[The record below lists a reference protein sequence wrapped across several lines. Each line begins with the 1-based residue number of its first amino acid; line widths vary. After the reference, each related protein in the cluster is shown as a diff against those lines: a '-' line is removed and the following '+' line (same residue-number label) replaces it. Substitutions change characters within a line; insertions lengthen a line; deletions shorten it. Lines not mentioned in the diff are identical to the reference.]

1 MGAFTYYVI
10 TGGGRGGLRMLTH
23 DYGGGC
29 QGLDYVIKK
38 ISATEEKCK
47 GLTMK

>member
-1 MGAFTYYVI
+1 
-10 TGGGRGGLRMLTH
+10 MLTH
-23 DYGGGC
+23 DYGGGEGG